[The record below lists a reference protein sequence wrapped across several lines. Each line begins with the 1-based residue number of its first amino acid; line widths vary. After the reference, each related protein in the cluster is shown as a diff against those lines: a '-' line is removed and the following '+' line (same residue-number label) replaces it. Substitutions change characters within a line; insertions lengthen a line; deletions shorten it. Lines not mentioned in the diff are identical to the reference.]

1 MDDKTQ
7 RIDALVERLNQHAYR
22 YYTLDEPTVSD
33 AEYDAL
39 YDELEALEAQTGY
52 VRADS
57 PTRRVGGDVL
67 PGFEKQAHLT
77 PLYSLDKVRT
87 IEELEAWEQRAKKIA
102 GEPYTYVVEYKFDG
116 LTVNLRYDG
125 GFLKSAATRGD
136 GSVGEVITRQ
146 VMTIKSVPL
155 SIPYQGLLEVQGEG
169 IMRLSHLKKYNEM
182 AEEPLK
188 NARNAAAGAL
198 RNLDPAET
206 ARRSL
211 SLVCY
216 GVGYKDGQPLTSHRE
231 MLAFLKENHFPV
243 SDFAETVDSLDG
255 VMAAVGEAEKM
266 RDSLDFLIDGAVIK
280 IDSYATRERLG
291 STQKFPRWAV
301 AYKFAADEKTTTL
314 LDVIWQ
320 VGRTGKLT
328 PGAMLEPVDIAGVS
342 VSRATLNNM
351 GDIQRKGVKVP
362 CRVFL
367 RRSGDVIPEILGV
380 AEYLP
385 ESKDI
390 EPPAVCPACG
400 HPVTEKGAHLFCENI
415 LLCRPQLTR
424 AIAHFASRDAMNI
437 ETFSDKT
444 AETLYDHLGLTDVSD
459 LYYLDYGKI
468 KGLPGFGDKKAEN
481 LRSAIERSKTR
492 PLSAF
497 IYALGIPGIGF
508 KTGKDLANRY
518 GSMDAL
524 AAATEDDLLT
534 LGGVGPTLARNIVDF
549 FGDERVRGII
559 RRMQEAGVNPVF
571 GQKAQ
576 KESPFTG
583 KKVVLTGTLTKYTRK
598 EASDIIE
605 SLGGEVASS
614 VSKATDYVLAGESAG
629 SKLAKAQALGVAV
642 INEAEFEE
650 MREL

>member
-1 MDDKTQ
+1 MDDKQ
-7 RIDALVERLNQHAYR
+7 RIDALVGELNAHAYR
-22 YYTLDEPTVSD
+22 YYTLDRPTVSD

-39 YDELEALEAQTGY
+39 YDELTLLEAATDY
-52 VRADS
+52 VRPDS
-57 PTRRVGGDVL
+57 PTKRVGGDVL
-67 PGFEKQAHLT
+67 PGFEKQAHLA

-87 IEELEAWEQRAKKIA
+87 EEELQAWEQRAKKIA
-102 GEPYTYVVEYKFDG
+102 DESYTYVVEYKFDG

-125 GFLKSAATRGD
+125 GLLVSAATRGD

-169 IMRLSHLKKYNEM
+169 IMRLSQLKKYNET
-182 AEEPLK
+182 ADEPLK

-206 ARRSL
+206 ARRGL

-216 GVGYKDGQPLTSHRE
+216 GVGYKQGESFASHHE
-231 MLAFLKENHFPV
+231 MLEFLKDNHFPV
-243 SDFAETVDSLDG
+243 SDFSRTEHGLAG
-255 VMAAVGEAEKM
+255 VMAAVAEAEQK
-266 RDSLDFLIDGAVIK
+266 RNSLDFLIDGTVIK
-280 IDSYATRERLG
+280 IDSYAVRERLG
-291 STQKFPRWAV
+291 FTQKFPRWAV
-301 AYKFAADEKTTTL
+301 AYKFAADEKTTML

-328 PGAMLEPVDIAGVS
+328 PGAVLEPVDIAGVS
-342 VSRATLNNM
+342 VSRATLNNY

-385 ESKDI
+385 ESQDI
-390 EPPAVCPACG
+390 EPPDVCPACG

-437 ETFSDKT
+437 ETFSDRT
-444 AETLYDHLGLTDVSD
+444 AEALYDHMGLSDVSD
-459 LYYLDYGKI
+459 LYYLDYK
-468 KGLPGFGDKKAEN
+468 KLKELPGFGDKKAEN
-481 LRSAIERSKTR
+481 LRVAIERSKTR
-492 PLSAF
+492 PLAVF
-497 IYALGIPGIGF
+497 IYALGIPGIGS

-518 GSMDAL
+518 GGMDAL
-524 AAATEDDLLT
+524 AAAAEDDLLT
-534 LGGVGPTLARNIVDF
+534 IDGVGPTLAKNIVDF
-549 FGDERVRGII
+549 FGDERVRRII
-559 RRMQEAGVNPVF
+559 RRIEEAGVHPQF
-571 GQKAQ
+571 ERKAAKQ
-576 KESPFTG
+576 SPFTG
-583 KKVVLTGTLTKYTRK
+583 KKVVLTGTLEKYTRK

-642 INEAEFEE
+642 ISEAEFEE
-650 MREL
+650 MIEGL

>member
-1 MDDKTQ
+1 MDDKMQ
-7 RIDALVERLNQHAYR
+7 RIDALVAQLNQHAYR
-22 YYTLDEPTVSD
+22 YYTLDDPTVSD

-39 YDELEALEAQTGY
+39 YDELTALESQTGY

-57 PTRRVGGDVL
+57 PTRRVGGDIL
-67 PGFEKQAHLT
+67 AGFEKQTHLNA
-77 PLYSLDKVRT
+77 LYSLDKVRT
-87 IEELEAWEQRAKKIA
+87 IEELEAWEQRARKITD
-102 GEPYTYVVEYKFDG
+102 EPYTYVVEYKFDG
-116 LTVNLRYDG
+116 LTVNLRYEG
-125 GFLKSAATRGD
+125 GFLKSAATRGN

-169 IMRLSHLKKYNEM
+169 IMRLSHLKKYNET
-182 AEEPLK
+182 ADEPLK

-206 ARRSL
+206 ARRNL

-216 GVGYKDGQPLTSHRE
+216 GVGYKDGQPFTSHHE

-243 SDFAETVDSLDG
+243 SDFAETVNSLAG
-255 VMAAVGEAEKM
+255 VMSAVDKAEKK
-266 RDSLDFLIDGAVIK
+266 RNSLDFLIDGAVIK
-280 IDSYATRERLG
+280 IDSYDTRVRLG
-291 STQKFPRWAV
+291 FTQKFPRWAV

-362 CRVFL
+362 CRVFI

-390 EPPAVCPACG
+390 EPPSVCPACG

-444 AETLYDHLGLTDVSD
+444 AEALYDHLGLSDVSD

-468 KGLPGFGDKKAEN
+468 KELPGFGDKKAEN
-481 LRSAIERSKTR
+481 LRTAIERSKTR
-492 PLSAF
+492 PLAAF
-497 IYALGIPGIGF
+497 IYALGIPGIGS

-524 AAATEDDLLT
+524 AEATEGDLLT
-534 LGGVGPTLARNIVDF
+534 IDGVGPTLAHNIVDF

-559 RRMQEAGVNPVF
+559 RRMQDAGVKPVF
-571 GQKAQ
+571 EQKIQ

-583 KKVVLTGTLTKYTRK
+583 KKVVLTGTLEKYTRK

-629 SKLAKAQALGVAV
+629 SKLSKAQALGIAV
-642 INEAEFEE
+642 ISEAEFEE
-650 MREL
+650 MIR